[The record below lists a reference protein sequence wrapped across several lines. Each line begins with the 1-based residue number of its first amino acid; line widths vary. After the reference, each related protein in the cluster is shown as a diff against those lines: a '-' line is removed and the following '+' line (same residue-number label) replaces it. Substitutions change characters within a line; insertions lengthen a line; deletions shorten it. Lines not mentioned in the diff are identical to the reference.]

1 MIVKAEKIDIPE
13 ILALTRACAKSMI
26 EKGIYQWN
34 EHYPSAS
41 AFEQD
46 IEREELVVLKKD
58 GAIIGTIVVS
68 IIMDKEYKD
77 VEWLTPSQG
86 NIYVHRLAVHPDMQG
101 KGYATKLMNYA
112 LFSAQFGGAPSIRLD
127 TFSQNKRNQQFYE
140 SRGYKRLG
148 NIYFP
153 KQSNDPFYCYERII

>member
-1 MIVKAEKIDIPE
+1 MIVKAKKIDIPE

-26 EKGIYQWN
+26 DKGIYQWN

-68 IIMDKEYKD
+68 TIMDEEYED

-112 LFSAQFGGAPSIRLD
+112 LFSAQQAGAPSIRLD

-148 NIYFP
+148 SIYFP
-153 KQSNDPFYCYERII
+153 KQSNDPFYCYERIL

>member
-1 MIVKAEKIDIPE
+1 MIVKAKKIDIPE

-26 EKGIYQWN
+26 DKGIYQWN

-77 VEWLTPSQG
+77 VEWLTPSKG

-148 NIYFP
+148 SIYFP
-153 KQSNDPFYCYERII
+153 KQSNDPFYCYERIL

>member
-1 MIVKAEKIDIPE
+1 MIVEAKKIDIPE

-26 EKGIYQWN
+26 DKGIYQWN

-46 IEREELVVLKKD
+46 IDRNELYVLKKD
-58 GAIIGTIVVS
+58 TAIIATIVIS
-68 IIMDKEYKD
+68 KHMDAEYED
-77 VEWLTPSQG
+77 INWLTPSKD
-86 NIYVHRLAVHPDMQG
+86 NIYIHRLAVHPAMQG
-101 KGYATKLMNYA
+101 KGYARKMMDYA
-112 LFSAQFGGAPSIRLD
+112 YKFAQEAGAPSIRLD

-148 NIYFP
+148 SIYFP
-153 KQSNDPFYCYERII
+153 KQSNDPFYCYERIL

>member
-1 MIVKAEKIDIPE
+1 VIVKAKKIDIPE

-26 EKGIYQWN
+26 DKGIYQWN

-77 VEWLTPSQG
+77 VEWLTPSKG

-148 NIYFP
+148 SIYFP
-153 KQSNDPFYCYERII
+153 KQSNDPFYCYERIL